1 MWHTELAA
9 AVNAECPCDGSTES
23 TAAPCCSSSRSCP
36 TRPKRAAQN
45 SSWSSLRARFIPTTI
60 GSVAGA
66 RPRAAP
72 RVILRECCSCVA
84 LPLWVSMCQRGG
96 STSATMSLA
105 AESRVLSVLH
115 RQSPPALPGTRA
127 ESLAKPP
134 PGWVEKRL
142 RAMAIMEIKDSG
154 SYL

>member
-1 MWHTELAA
+1 
-9 AVNAECPCDGSTES
+9 
-23 TAAPCCSSSRSCP
+23 
-36 TRPKRAAQN
+36 
-45 SSWSSLRARFIPTTI
+45 
-60 GSVAGA
+60 
-66 RPRAAP
+66 
-72 RVILRECCSCVA
+72 
-84 LPLWVSMCQRGG
+84 
-96 STSATMSLA
+96 MSLA